1 MRQDRMEYEFTLDD
15 QFFTELEVSDI
26 HKGNVEACLTVRKA
40 LGAYLLDF
48 HIEGVVTVTCDRCLD
63 DLALPVSVDNSL
75 KVKLGTEYSEE
86 EDLITIPEED
96 GFINVAW
103 LVYEFVALSLPMK
116 KVHLPGE
123 CNETMMKALN
133 EHACV
138 SSLEIG
144 FDARTEED
152 SAEGFSGVGRET
164 DPRWDELKKILDNN

>member
-138 SSLEIG
+138 SSPEIG